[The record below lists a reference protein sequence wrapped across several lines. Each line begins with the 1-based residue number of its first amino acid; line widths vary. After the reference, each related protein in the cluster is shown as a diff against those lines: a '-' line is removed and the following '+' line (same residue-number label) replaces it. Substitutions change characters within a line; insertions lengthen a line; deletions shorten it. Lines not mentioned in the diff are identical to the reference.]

1 MFARKRSGLGRRLA
15 WLVVLGLAIT
25 SVAAPSA
32 SVLAASVTPIA
43 INSGN
48 PTCADLAA
56 TYGGGQTWLEAKKD
70 PPGNGTLTV
79 AGFGTITISNFEQSA
94 EGEPGSF
101 DWSATFGI
109 DAVFVKA
116 GTSKHNL
123 YRYAATA
130 GATEKTSDTELE
142 SQDGTGNGIS
152 HILFCYDA
160 AVQPTA
166 TPTTAPTGTP
176 TPTEAPT
183 GTPAPTEAPTGSPAP
198 TEAPTGSPAPTE
210 APTGGVGGATGTPA
224 GGVGGA
230 TANPTL
236 PTTSTLD
243 QASGPLGEGW
253 RMILLVMAGVIA
265 AALLLTPARVVIRK
279 DDAR

>member
-1 MFARKRSGLGRRLA
+1 MFARTRSGIGRHLA

-25 SVAAPSA
+25 SLAAPSA
-32 SVLAASVTPIA
+32 SLAASVAPIA

-48 PTCADLAA
+48 PTCADLAV

-94 EGEPGSF
+94 DGEPGSF
-101 DWSATFGI
+101 DWSSTFGI

-123 YRYAATA
+123 YRYAANA

-160 AVQPTA
+160 AAQ
-166 TPTTAPTGTP
+166 PTTAPTGTP
-176 TPTEAPT
+176 APT
-183 GTPAPTEAPTGSPAP
+183 DAPTGSPAP
-198 TEAPTGSPAPTE
+198 TDAPTGSPAPTDAPTGSPAPTD

-224 GGVGGA
+224 GGAGGA
-230 TANPTL
+230 TSAPTL

-243 QASGPLGEGW
+243 QASGPSADGW
-253 RMILLVMAGVIA
+253 RIILLALAGLLA
-265 AALLLTPARVVIRK
+265 TALLLTPARAVIRK
-279 DDAR
+279 EDDHR